1 MIPFSRLFARRKSDR
16 IEHIRS
22 DIDNTCNKVELFTRG
37 LDSKKKFL
45 Y

>member
-16 IEHIRS
+16 IEHIRT
-22 DIDNTCNKVELFTRG
+22 DFDNTCNKVELFARRS
-37 LDSKKKFL
+37 DSKKK